1 MYFRAMR
8 LILSDRVTYK
18 LLSIAMILDPCF
30 SAKFFTSNITKANV
44 KEMLHKELQ
53 KIVDEENS
61 LVS

>member
-30 SAKFFTSNITKANV
+30 RAKFFTSNITKGNV